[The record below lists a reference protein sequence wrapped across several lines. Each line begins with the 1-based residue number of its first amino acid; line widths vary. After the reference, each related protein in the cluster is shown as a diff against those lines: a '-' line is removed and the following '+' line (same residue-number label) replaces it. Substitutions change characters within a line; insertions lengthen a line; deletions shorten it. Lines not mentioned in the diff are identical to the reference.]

1 MTDMIKQFDK
11 ISGLTERFDQS
22 IWQALQEISI
32 TRVFKKGSLLVRQDE
47 VSGKSFHIQSGIA
60 RKYFTA
66 GNKEITTEFCF
77 ADDMVLAFNSYT
89 LQQPSREF
97 IECLTDVTAA
107 VTDRQSFEQL
117 KQKFPQL
124 QQLDLLL
131 TELYALWLEQ
141 KLFDFHT
148 LDATQRYLQLL
159 EKEPEILQ
167 HIQLTH
173 IASYLGISLE
183 TLSRIRA
190 KI

>member
-1 MTDMIKQFDK
+1 MPTQLQK
-11 ISGLTERFDQS
+11 IDQLTAGFDQT
-22 IWQALQEISI
+22 IWQALQDISV
-32 TRVFKKGSLLVRQDE
+32 TKQFKKGTLLVRQDE
-47 VSGKSFHIQSGIA
+47 ISQKSYQIHSGIT

-77 ADDMVLAFNSYT
+77 ADDMMVAFNSYT

-97 IECLTDVTAA
+97 IECLTDVTAS
-107 VTDRQSFEQL
+107 VTERQAFELL
-117 KQKFPQL
+117 KKQYPPL
-124 QQLDLLL
+124 LQLDLLL

-148 LDATQRYLQLL
+148 LDATQRYQQLL
-159 EKEPEILQ
+159 EREPELVQ
-167 HIQLTH
+167 MVQLTH

-190 KI
+190 RI